1 MASSR
6 DHILF
11 WFLLAVQTLGAVVI
25 IWVGLPIF
33 QHLSAAE
40 SGGATL
46 RVFEIALAA
55 VAVMQAA
62 YWPAHVLKL
71 RLHFHFRRNA
81 LLGHALI
88 CMGEFSL
95 FFIAGLVTVALFLQ
109 FQGLQHHLWKMGI
122 LILGL
127 FAMSCYKYQL
137 VSLGEILISTQASA
151 AGNR

>member
-1 MASSR
+1 MESSK

-11 WFLLAVQTLGAVVI
+11 WSLLAVQTLGAVVI

-33 QHLSAAE
+33 QHLSSAE
-40 SGGATL
+40 SGGATF
-46 RVFEIALAA
+46 RVFAIALAA

-81 LLGHALI
+81 VLGHVLI

-109 FQGLQHHLWKMGI
+109 FRGLQHHLWKMGI

-137 VSLGEILISTQASA
+137 MSLGEILISTQASA
-151 AGNR
+151 PDKR